1 MGLTRLERWH
11 RAKDLGECPPEE
23 ICALLTTR
31 EGVRALRLSI
41 QDY

>member
-23 ICALLTTR
+23 ICEILNTR
-31 EGVRALRLSI
+31 EGVLDLRLSI
-41 QDY
+41 LDY